1 MDKGNSINQQLL
13 REIGATIRNY
23 ERKRIAERSNEHG
36 TDLHTER
43 GLSDPEHQADRT
55 GSETHREVRTDAQTV
70 SERTSSDSL
79 ESADSDRTAVSA
91 YPEYYKAKS
100 EYRELLTYQANLIGL
115 FGIENVRAEQQKE
128 R

>member
-1 MDKGNSINQQLL
+1 MELTYTQNGDYLIPNIKLTEQEVKL
-13 REIGATIRNY
+13 IGKY
-23 ERKRIAERSNEHG
+23 GQMRKQYLKEH
-36 TDLHTER
+36 R
-43 GLSDPEHQADRT
+43 P
-55 GSETHREVRTDAQTV
+55 
-70 SERTSSDSL
+70 SL